1 MGVEEHR
8 HEDLVSKRDVCE
20 RFDRVDDRLF
30 DLTNASASTFKVLAN
45 LNERAAVSE
54 ARQKELEA
62 NQRKMLEIL
71 ERIEASTS
79 QQIWL

>member
-1 MGVEEHR
+1 MGVH
-8 HEDLVSKRDVCE
+8 E
-20 RFDRVDDRLF
+20 RFDRVDDRLV

-54 ARQKELEA
+54 ARQKGLES

-71 ERIEASTS
+71 ERIEASTG
-79 QQIWL
+79 QQMWL

>member
-1 MGVEEHR
+1 MGVH
-8 HEDLVSKRDVCE
+8 E
-20 RFDRVDDRLF
+20 RFDRVDDRLV

-54 ARQKELEA
+54 ARQKDLEA

-79 QQIWL
+79 QQMWL